1 MASYIKTLKED
12 NGDITY
18 PQTLAS
24 AVYTTGGT
32 DVESALSSKA
42 STTDL
47 AGKIDIGDVQ
57 STDIVANAVTTA
69 KIADSAVTTAKIAD
83 GAVTSAKI
91 NWGSIRTILYQATS
105 ESTATVTTTLSDSP
119 SNYDELEIWIAG
131 GDGDRFAIKIS
142 PTATRFDATTTGG
155 FAGVIYFT
163 ASLWSISGS
172 TFTWQRSYRKE
183 GNANNWGNG
192 TSQLMWVY
200 KVVGIKY

>member
-69 KIADSAVTTAKIAD
+69 KIADSNVTTAKIND
-83 GAVTSAKI
+83 GAVTAAKMDTQSYSLTNLPAHSGGADRYKVYRMGNFVVINLNSIWLNSVAKDSWTTLGALPSGLYPSAVDDEQC
-91 NWGSIRTILYQATS
+91 GS
-105 ESTATVTTTLSDSP
+105 ATVLNDSGNVIGSCALIVNTAGNLQFKSGVARSGLS
-119 SNYDELEIWIAG
+119 
-131 GDGDRFAIKIS
+131 AIRGEMS
-142 PTATRFDATTTGG
+142 Y
-155 FAGVIYFT
+155 VI
-163 ASLWSISGS
+163 
-172 TFTWQRSYRKE
+172 TW
-183 GNANNWGNG
+183 
-192 TSQLMWVY
+192 
-200 KVVGIKY
+200 